1 MMRPENPSPFIRAQ
15 LAILDDNDATAEL
28 GALWMCL
35 PSDLYE
41 NDDLGQMETVI
52 LEKVAKAD
60 GA

>member
-1 MMRPENPSPFIRAQ
+1 
-15 LAILDDNDATAEL
+15 
-28 GALWMCL
+28 MCL

-52 LEKVAKAD
+52 LEKVTKAD